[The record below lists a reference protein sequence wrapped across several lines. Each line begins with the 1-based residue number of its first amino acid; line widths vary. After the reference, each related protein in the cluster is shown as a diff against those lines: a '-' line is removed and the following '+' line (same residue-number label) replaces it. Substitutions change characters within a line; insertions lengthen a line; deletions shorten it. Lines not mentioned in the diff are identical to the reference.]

1 MSPERHAEQVFDLIS
16 AGKFYVVT
24 DNIRPY
30 VDHDFPFDSAEI
42 IAERYRNMAS
52 LDLDNADAFSE
63 SGTSHPSS
71 ILKGALFKE
80 ARRKDRATK
89 D

>member
-16 AGKFYVVT
+16 AGKFYVIT
-24 DNIRPY
+24 DNVRPY
-30 VDHDFPFDSAEI
+30 VDHDFPFDSADI
-42 IAERYRNMAS
+42 IAERHRNMAS

-80 ARRKDRATK
+80 ARRTNQAKEN
-89 D
+89 